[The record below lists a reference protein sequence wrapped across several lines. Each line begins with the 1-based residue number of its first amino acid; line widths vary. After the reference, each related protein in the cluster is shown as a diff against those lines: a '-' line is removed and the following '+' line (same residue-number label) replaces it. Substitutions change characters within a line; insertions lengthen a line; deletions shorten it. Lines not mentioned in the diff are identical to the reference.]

1 VNNLPPEV
9 VGSKIYNVF
18 VSRNSMNM
26 QGYEETEGKEKG
38 KKKVEKGKIESM
50 RVEEMC
56 REKGKG
62 KGDKYE

>member
-1 VNNLPPEV
+1 
-9 VGSKIYNVF
+9 
-18 VSRNSMNM
+18 MNM